1 MSCQVFP
8 RDRDPVG
15 PQWFPEL
22 LVPVRMAVRAP
33 VDNSVGTLI
42 GGGVGGEERCIIS
55 PYTVVWMALAQ
66 LDQVSF
72 VLLVYTTLGVPVS

>member
-8 RDRDPVG
+8 RGRDPVG

-42 GGGVGGEERCIIS
+42 RGEGKMYNLSI
-55 PYTVVWMALAQ
+55 
-66 LDQVSF
+66 
-72 VLLVYTTLGVPVS
+72 

>member
-8 RDRDPVG
+8 RGRDPVG

-42 GGGVGGEERCIIS
+42 GGEERCIIS